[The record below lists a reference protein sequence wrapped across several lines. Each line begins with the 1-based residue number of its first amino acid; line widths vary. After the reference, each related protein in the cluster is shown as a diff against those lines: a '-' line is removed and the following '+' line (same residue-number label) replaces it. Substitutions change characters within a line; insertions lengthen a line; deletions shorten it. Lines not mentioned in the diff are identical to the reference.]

1 MTSPPISSLLL
12 QGALIGST
20 FAALTA
26 MGPLAPLG
34 MVALLVVGDR
44 MLKKPTPPAGVA
56 VMAVDSPALLFTI
69 EEQAALV
76 AYANL
81 LDNAPDAAARHAI
94 AREHLPNH
102 LC

>member
-1 MTSPPISSLLL
+1 MTSPPVSPFVI
-12 QGALIGST
+12 QGALMGST

-34 MVALLVVGDR
+34 MVVLLVVGDR
-44 MLKKPTPPAGVA
+44 MLKRTKFPAL
-56 VMAVDSPALLFTI
+56 AVDSAALLCTI